1 VKLGAI
7 FADDGRTDA
16 KIRWQPV
23 GRSYRTKAGRD
34 FMKRMGISAALRRG
48 FLAAALVTAAGT
60 VSVEAG
66 DRALLDLIGYSHDR
80 HYLAFEE
87 YGVNDGAETAFSNI
101 YIVDLASGEFAG
113 GSPFRTEADDD
124 VQQPLAELRTKT
136 ADAAKAAL
144 ADLKVDT
151 PVDIDALSGDG
162 VLGPASEM
170 RFGLPVYGL
179 EPATTEGDY
188 TLSLET
194 FDIPETACTG
204 SVGAARQGF
213 ALKLSGD
220 GPTRELHRDGTL
232 PQWREC
238 PVGYRLYAVV
248 TPHEGDLSAGA
259 AIVAAYP
266 LGFEGPSRRFV
277 VVPLRGKRP

>member
-7 FADDGRTDA
+7 LPDGRTDA

-23 GRSYRTKAGRD
+23 GWAYRTKAGRD

-48 FLAAALVTAAGT
+48 FLIAALLTAAGT
-60 VSVEAG
+60 GSAGAG

-80 HYLAFEE
+80 NYLAFEE
-87 YGVNDGAETAFSNI
+87 YGVTDGTETAFSNI
-101 YIVDLASGEFAG
+101 YILDLKSGEFAG
-113 GSPFRTEADDD
+113 GSPFRFEADENE
-124 VQQPLAELRTKT
+124 QQPLAEMRART

-144 ADLKVDT
+144 ADLQVDT

-179 EPATTEGDY
+179 EPAATQGDY

-194 FDIPETACTG
+194 FDIPDTACTG
-204 SVGAARQGF
+204 STGTARQGF

-220 GPTRELHRDGTL
+220 GPARELHRDGNL
-232 PQWREC
+232 PEWRGC
-238 PVGYRLYAVV
+238 PVGYRLHAVV

-266 LGFEGPSRRFV
+266 SGFEGPSRRFV
-277 VVPLRGKRP
+277 AVPLAARR